1 LFKNFDGQGRND
13 GDARVTHS
21 NKRTK
26 EYTVVGTARA
36 IQVRVE
42 GGRCRRD
49 FVMLH
54 LFPGWNGLHV
64 LIVHIPIILL
74 LLAPFFVIVAIGLP
88 AAKRRLFLGSAL
100 TLIVLG
106 TAMTFVAVTT
116 GEAAR
121 KVVGSAPAIEV
132 ALEEHRALAETTR
145 ELFCVLTLG
154 FAALLFVPRLLRRE
168 LESRI
173 NTALLAIYLIFY
185 ATGTLFLVH
194 TALQGT
200 VLVRELETKTAAT
213 YQLSGKEGAR

>member
-1 LFKNFDGQGRND
+1 
-13 GDARVTHS
+13 
-21 NKRTK
+21 
-26 EYTVVGTARA
+26 
-36 IQVRVE
+36 
-42 GGRCRRD
+42 
-49 FVMLH
+49 MLH